1 MDGSPSS
8 VSKLIDLLPLIIISV
23 IVLVGFFTWEIFTKH
38 LETFILLITSVL
50 FAIWVYSGDIY
61 SYLGWKDGHEK
72 GGDQFFPSPSEG
84 PPEISTMIMTF
95 IIVGVVFV
103 LGIGLT
109 LAITS
114 YQIGNKIG
122 SASQNT
128 SVLQYLGYG
137 FMGVGGIVLIS
148 LLWKAFRGSSTDDA
162 KDKNA
167 TSTFGST
174 IAKVIGSL
182 LLSITG
188 IYFFVK
194 SKQFETEQTQEIND
208 SSSETNSLSI
218 ANTVLN
224 TGLIFQVVALLA
236 GIYLMY
242 RYKWFHP
249 NLENSTSPYLARIG
263 KFAPF
268 ILFLAAGMIF
278 IAVQQKWIKSD
289 EGIGSGD
296 DKNNMY
302 VAHGIVYLTLAGI
315 TLLIALGK
323 LSTFNLF
330 KGAGWVSSLGV
341 IGVIIWNFVTL
352 NQTSNF
358 NLAEDDEKNGNAYY
372 QQVKDEVTK
381 ELKKSGK
388 PEDVTDDKIRERMN
402 ERMGEL
408 NSSNDTVIKTV
419 NNSLLGIA
427 LAITIAI
434 GILYAAKMKIVECM
448 KLPSNVKNIFVGECD
463 TDFKTNSVLDSKL
476 NGDAANIEKMNSD
489 DWGKILET
497 YNDDVPNSETDFSVL
512 AVVFA
517 QCSRWIPFWTIILVV
532 TCVSILFTKVTTS
545 EATMDW
551 IAKSFRGDMFP
562 KVKELLDTFFIVF
575 IVGLLLCAI
584 LLLPMVREQS
594 VSGLDVITK
603 FIDSIQ
609 VWQYTERKETDWKD
623 WRRTIVGCLAVA
635 TIGLSWWWKYLNETR
650 KARKGDSTI
659 PIVPDNWEWAI
670 AAVSI
675 FAICCIPAFFHAV
688 GGEPHQQ
695 FKTENAFVRVLR
707 LFFTSA
713 YLVPLLLFSIFKLIL
728 YFIPFFI
735 GGLFNKPEWGN
746 SFISEK
752 SKFDF
757 TKWKAASGKEQTQR
771 GTDLRLFGLG
781 QILLPEDVVSNR
793 VKSTTSETTEENK
806 QTESSNGQKL
816 SAEAPSG
823 ASTSS
828 DTSLESI
835 DQTKVNAVGKLI
847 KVIFV
852 VIVFVIMILG
862 IIYTVYKFGS
872 DNKAPGDPT
881 NYEDLTTSFTDN
893 LTTPTAYAIYTVIG
907 IVGIAG
913 LVAFL
918 REKFKATN
926 SKNPED
932 YLFND
937 LKPEDSNSP
946 MRQLTFGMT
955 HIIYIVLIVIVLIYD
970 REKDDKDRMS
980 VTGLTVLGILILLF
994 HYLLE
999 MTDNKLPPTPG
1010 EPADEKPRLAPMTN
1024 LLSNIRFIVNTVF
1037 LIIFCVLAYY
1047 KQHSLMIALIAIMF
1061 IFHLTKSILG
1071 IRLLK
1076 LLWACIIY
1084 IPCLFLDLLQSF
1096 QGTVGDTT
1104 RTIWIIVAIEL
1115 LLIAILYGGPYLL
1128 NYIGAS
1134 GSQIVAAPITMKQ
1147 KYDTKMNTQSKEIF
1161 IFHNTG
1167 IDRTPE
1173 DTAADCPIEEKKR
1186 YQYSIS
1192 GWFFLN
1198 NNVTSKSTDLEI
1210 FNFGDVPKMTYNV
1223 AKNELKIHCNT
1234 LNAADKGSKTEV
1246 IYNSRTNYN
1255 SLVNAQKSSE
1265 EKKTNTEEKKAIVK
1279 MSIEDEELD
1288 SDVPLQRWN
1297 YFVIN
1302 YDGKNM
1308 DFFLNNKLVFK
1319 SNFIM
1324 PDILLKPITIGDTT
1338 DNKGLNGSICNFSF
1352 HKFPLTKEQ
1361 IRWTYTMLRSQNP
1374 PIIGAKTIEDEV
1386 KATGTT
1392 TIYSQ

>member
-38 LETFILLITSVL
+38 LETFILMITSVL
-50 FAIWVYSGDIY
+50 FAIWLYSGDIY
-61 SYLGWKDGHEK
+61 SYITWRDASGT
-72 GGDQFFPSPSEG
+72 DQFFPGPEAIPS
-84 PPEISTMIMTF
+84 EISTTIIT
-95 IIVGVVFV
+95 IIVVCVVLV

-109 LAITS
+109 LGITS

-122 SASQNT
+122 SSSKHDNIL
-128 SVLQYLGYG
+128 SYIGYG
-137 FMGVGGIVLIS
+137 FLGLGGITLLS
-148 LLWKAFRGSSTDDA
+148 LLWKAFQGESNNTG
-162 KDKNA
+162 N

-174 IAKVIGSL
+174 TFKIISSL
-182 LLSITG
+182 ILSIVG
-188 IYFFVK
+188 IYLLVRFSALGVSIGLK
-194 SKQFETEQTQEIND
+194 SVEKDEVND
-208 SSSETNSLSI
+208 SSSEANSLSI

-224 TGLIFQVVALLA
+224 AGLIFQVVALLA

-249 NLENSTSPYLARIG
+249 DLKNSTSPFLATIG
-263 KFAPF
+263 RFAPF

-330 KGAGWVSSLGV
+330 KGAGWISSLGV
-341 IGVIIWNFVTL
+341 IGVIIWNFITL

-408 NSSNDTVIKTV
+408 NSSNDQAIKTV
-419 NNSLLGIA
+419 NNSLLGVA

-448 KLPSNVKNIFVGECD
+448 KLPANIKNIFVGDCD
-463 TDFKTNSVLDSKL
+463 KNTDFKENSVLKSKL
-476 NGDAANIEKMNSD
+476 SGDAANIEKMNSD
-489 DWGKILET
+489 DWSEILGT
-497 YNDDVPNSETDFSVL
+497 YNDKTSELDNNFSVL

-517 QCSRWIPFWTIILVV
+517 KWSRWIPFWTIILVV

-609 VWQYTERKETDWKD
+609 VWQYTERKETDWKNYAAA
-623 WRRTIVGCLAVA
+623 IVGCLAVA
-635 TIGLSWWWKYLNETR
+635 AIGLSWWWKYLNETR
-650 KARKGDSTI
+650 KGDSSL
-659 PIVPDNWEWAI
+659 PIVPDKWEWAI

-713 YLVPLLLFSIFKLIL
+713 YLVPLLLFSVFKLIL

-735 GGLFNKPEWGN
+735 GGLINKPEWGN

-752 SKFDF
+752 TKWDF

-781 QILLPEDVVSNR
+781 QILLPEDVVSNK
-793 VKSTTSETTEENK
+793 VKSTAPAEDATKSTVEMSIDSVEGK
-806 QTESSNGQKL
+806 
-816 SAEAPSG
+816 SAEATLE

-828 DTSLESI
+828 DTSLESM

-926 SKNPED
+926 SKNPEE

-937 LKPEDSNSP
+937 VKPEDSNSP
-946 MRQLTFGMT
+946 MRQLTFAMT

-999 MTDNKLPPTPG
+999 MADNKLPPTPG

-1047 KQHSLMIALIAIMF
+1047 KQHSLMIALIVIMF
-1061 IFHLTKSILG
+1061 LFHLTKSILG
-1071 IRLLK
+1071 IKVLK

-1134 GSQIVAAPITMKQ
+1134 GSQIVVAPITIKQ
-1147 KYDTKMNTQSKEIF
+1147 KYDTKLTTQSKEIF

-1173 DTAADCPIEEKKR
+1173 DKVADCPIEEKKR

-1210 FNFGDVPKMTYNV
+1210 FNFGDVPRMTYNV

-1255 SLVNAQKSSE
+1255 SLVKAQKGSE
-1265 EKKTNTEEKKAIVK
+1265 EKKATVQ

-1324 PDILLKPITIGDTT
+1324 PDILLKPITIGDTK
-1338 DNKGLNGSICNFSF
+1338 DNKGLNGSICNFAF
-1352 HKFPLTKEQ
+1352 HKYPLTKEQ

-1374 PIIGAKTIEDEV
+1374 PIIGSKTIEDEV